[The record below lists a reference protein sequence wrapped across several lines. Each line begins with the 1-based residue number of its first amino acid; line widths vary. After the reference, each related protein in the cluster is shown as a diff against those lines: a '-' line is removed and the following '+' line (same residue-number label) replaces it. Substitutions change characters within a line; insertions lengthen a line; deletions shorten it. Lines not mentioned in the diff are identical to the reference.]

1 MNGSANVEYL
11 PIHHFLLA
19 NKQYQQLFQY
29 FYSSVDLISGEVSE
43 NVDRRLLAVSY
54 FRDRIYDDFYW
65 NIIKYLKIDLLML
78 NLLDD
83 QELKLPVLLFF
94 KDMTSFQN
102 CMEFNLINSN
112 IFYLKLG
119 YILCQNITPIMEKTL
134 VIQIASN
141 LLEIGEVQIIKKMNE
156 PSFGMLK

>member
-1 MNGSANVEYL
+1 M
-11 PIHHFLLA
+11 
-19 NKQYQQLFQY
+19 
-29 FYSSVDLISGEVSE
+29 DLISGEVSE

-134 VIQIASN
+134 VI
-141 LLEIGEVQIIKKMNE
+141 
-156 PSFGMLK
+156 